1 MIQAISQSFNT
12 ESGQEAVTAED
23 GIRKNGDSFASSL
36 DKMMNEEQHMAQ
48 PEISK
53 SQELLEDGLLEGMAV
68 PFSEEMLVHRNL
80 ETEMKTGE
88 KPTRSTGLT
97 LLHMLQNPLLQEQG
111 ISTKAWDGTVK
122 GDATLSAAEPNGF
135 LKETDLQFS
144 DLPENQTGDLRQK
157 QDLIQHRFHTPEA
170 AMNESEL
177 SQFQAQ
183 EEQLRFSGQYKPET
197 EARSS
202 AEARTGIRAEE
213 TIAAFEMNLGSE
225 SFQGL
230 QGGASRNN
238 QTQFATRAE
247 GPQGTNFS
255 VESADLPFDVEQVM
269 SRVRVLRE
277 NDSQQITL
285 RLQPDH
291 LGQLTMKVRQTG
303 GELRVDMQVENLA
316 AKQVIESSFDTL
328 RSRFLEQEFNYKE
341 LSLHIDV
348 DHRSGSEN
356 QRDAQQT
363 RFGEEY
369 ASARSE
375 SAEEEILPRTYYHVT
390 SNGNDSEL
398 NIYV

>member
-1 MIQAISQSFNT
+1 MIQAISQSLNT
-12 ESGQEAVTAED
+12 ESGQEAITAEKS
-23 GIRKNGDSFASSL
+23 IRKDADSFSSSL
-36 DKMMNEEQHMAQ
+36 DKIMNEEHHKAQ
-48 PEISK
+48 PEFSK
-53 SQELLEDGLLEGMAV
+53 SQELLEDWLLEGMAV
-68 PFSEEMLVHRNL
+68 PFSAEMLARRNL
-80 ETEMKTGE
+80 ETEMKAGE
-88 KPTRSTGLT
+88 KLTRSTGLRR
-97 LLHMLQNPLLQEQG
+97 LHMLQNSLLQQQG

-122 GDATLSAAEPNGF
+122 VDVAMSVAEPNGF
-135 LKETDLQFS
+135 LKETGLKFS

-170 AMNESEL
+170 TMNENEL
-177 SQFQAQ
+177 SQFQSQ
-183 EEQLRFSGQYKPET
+183 EEQLRFSGHYKLET
-197 EARSS
+197 EARMSS
-202 AEARTGIRAEE
+202 EARTGIRVEE
-213 TIAAFEMNLGSE
+213 TIAAFDMNLGSE

-230 QGGASRNN
+230 EGGASRNT
-238 QTQFATRAE
+238 QTQFATRSE
-247 GPQGTNFS
+247 GPQGTFFS

-328 RSRFLEQEFNYKE
+328 RSRFLQQEFNYKE

-363 RFGEEY
+363 RFGEKY
-369 ASARSE
+369 ASTRSE
-375 SAEEEILPRTYYHVT
+375 TAEEEILPLTDYRIAR
-390 SNGNDSEL
+390 NGSESEL